1 MLISAIGGTAGVGK
15 TALAVHWAH
24 KVAERFPDGQLYVHL
39 RGFGPTD
46 PVTPAAALRGFMDA
60 LQVPA
65 GQLPGGFE
73 GQQGLY
79 RSLLAD
85 RKVLIVLDNARDADQ
100 VRPLLPGSPGCMVV
114 VSSRSELAGL
124 VAAEGA
130 HPISLEVFTDAEA
143 LELLAR
149 RIGAARLAAEPGV
162 AKELMGLCARLPLA
176 LAITAARASA
186 RPGFALATLAA
197 ELRDAR
203 SRLDVLT
210 TGEQATDVRTVLS
223 WSYHGLKAPAARM
236 FRLLGLHPGPDI
248 TAPAAASL
256 AALTLG
262 QAGGLLRELTR
273 CHLLAEPA
281 PGRYAL
287 HDLLRSYA
295 AEQADAEEGEP
306 DRRAAIHRM
315 LDHYLHTAYAAS
327 RALYPARDLIP
338 LCEQQ
343 PTAQPEHIA
352 GHDPALAWL
361 KAEHRVVLNVITQA
375 ARDGFNSHAQELPEA
390 VATFLDRDGHWHD
403 CLTSQHTALAAA
415 QRMADPAGQ
424 ARAHRYIGRAC
435 VRLGSYQDGYPHL
448 SRAMELCRD
457 LGDHIGQA
465 RSHLAIALAAGGE
478 GRYNMALGH
487 AEQALPQYMIAGHR
501 AGQATALTEIG
512 WYHSKAGQ
520 PQQALTPCQHSLDLN
535 RELGNRD
542 GEAESWTV
550 LGYASHH
557 LARHTEA
564 IDYYQHALELL
575 SELGHIYHQ
584 ATVLSYLGDAY
595 HDAGNPG
602 AARETWIRA
611 LAILDDLH
619 HPDADQVRAKL
630 QDIDAA
636 GC

>member
-1 MLISAIGGTAGVGK
+1 
-15 TALAVHWAH
+15 
-24 KVAERFPDGQLYVHL
+24 
-39 RGFGPTD
+39 
-46 PVTPAAALRGFMDA
+46 
-60 LQVPA
+60 
-65 GQLPGGFE
+65 
-73 GQQGLY
+73 
-79 RSLLAD
+79 
-85 RKVLIVLDNARDADQ
+85 
-100 VRPLLPGSPGCMVV
+100 
-114 VSSRSELAGL
+114 
-124 VAAEGA
+124 
-130 HPISLEVFTDAEA
+130 
-143 LELLAR
+143 
-149 RIGAARLAAEPGV
+149 
-162 AKELMGLCARLPLA
+162 
-176 LAITAARASA
+176 
-186 RPGFALATLAA
+186 
-197 ELRDAR
+197 
-203 SRLDVLT
+203 
-210 TGEQATDVRTVLS
+210 VRTVFC
-223 WSYHGLKAPAARM
+223 WSYHSLKAPAARM

-262 QAGGLLRELTR
+262 QARGLLRELTR

-295 AEQADAEEGEP
+295 AEQADAEDGEP

-375 ARDGFNSHAQELPEA
+375 ARDGFNSHAQELPET
-390 VATFLDRDGHWHD
+390 VATFLDRHGHWHD

-448 SRAMELCRD
+448 ARAMELCRD

-465 RSHLAIALAAGGE
+465 RCHLAIALAAGGE
-478 GRYNMALGH
+478 GRYNMTLRH

-520 PQQALTPCQHSLDLN
+520 PQQALTPCQQSLDLN

-564 IDYYQHALELL
+564 IDYYRHALELL

-584 ATVLSYLGDAY
+584 ATVLSYLGDAH
-595 HDAGNPG
+595 HDAGEPC

-636 GC
+636 SC

>member
-1 MLISAIGGTAGVGK
+1 
-15 TALAVHWAH
+15 
-24 KVAERFPDGQLYVHL
+24 
-39 RGFGPTD
+39 
-46 PVTPAAALRGFMDA
+46 
-60 LQVPA
+60 
-65 GQLPGGFE
+65 
-73 GQQGLY
+73 
-79 RSLLAD
+79 
-85 RKVLIVLDNARDADQ
+85 
-100 VRPLLPGSPGCMVV
+100 
-114 VSSRSELAGL
+114 
-124 VAAEGA
+124 
-130 HPISLEVFTDAEA
+130 
-143 LELLAR
+143 
-149 RIGAARLAAEPGV
+149 
-162 AKELMGLCARLPLA
+162 
-176 LAITAARASA
+176 
-186 RPGFALATLAA
+186 
-197 ELRDAR
+197 
-203 SRLDVLT
+203 
-210 TGEQATDVRTVLS
+210 
-223 WSYHGLKAPAARM
+223 
-236 FRLLGLHPGPDI
+236 
-248 TAPAAASL
+248 
-256 AALTLG
+256 
-262 QAGGLLRELTR
+262 AGGLLRELTR

-390 VATFLDRDGHWHD
+390 VATFLDRHGHWHD

-478 GRYNMALGH
+478 GRYNMALGR

-520 PQQALTPCQHSLDLN
+520 PQQALTPCQQSLDLN

-584 ATVLSYLGDAY
+584 ATVLSYLGDDYGRAFAAAIWRRRRR
-595 HDAGNPG
+595 AGFEEG
-602 AARETWIRA
+602 AVDDQLTAALEQVEQARFA
-611 LAILDDLH
+611 LGPVELVLLLH
-619 HPDADQVRAKL
+619 GQPRHPPTLGGQRVTGAGQVLLLHQQLLARSL
-630 QDIDAA
+630 PLLR
-636 GC
+636 